1 MPQLKP
7 ETALRKKLEALDR
20 HKAMI
25 EALGAFVKAHSKTT
39 HESSIHQLHGKVGLI
54 FPDYALIVP
63 HWKNGKVVLKLVKSG
78 EDWINQMEADSY
90 YQMDKT
96 VVEDVSGMANDELES
111 VLDRVFKE
119 ANPNWEEYE
128 EE

>member
-7 ETALRKKLEALDR
+7 ESALRKKLEALDR

-25 EALGAFVKAHSKTT
+25 EALGAFVKAHPKIT

-63 HWKNGKVVLKLVKSG
+63 HWKNAKVVLKLVKSG
-78 EDWINQMEADSY
+78 EDWYQMGADSY

-96 VVEDVSGMANDELES
+96 VVEDVSGMSDDELES
-111 VLDRVFKE
+111 ILDRVFKE
-119 ANPNWEEYE
+119 ANPDWEEYE

>member
-1 MPQLKP
+1 MCAMPQLKP

-25 EALGAFVKAHSKTT
+25 EALCAFVKAHPKTS

-54 FPDYALIVP
+54 FADYALIVP
-63 HWKNGKVVLKLVKSG
+63 YRKDGKVVLKLVKSG
-78 EDWINQMEADSY
+78 EDWINQMDGDRY

-96 VVEDVSGMANDELES
+96 VAEDVSGMSDHKVQSIL
-111 VLDRVFKE
+111 
-119 ANPNWEEYE
+119 
-128 EE
+128 